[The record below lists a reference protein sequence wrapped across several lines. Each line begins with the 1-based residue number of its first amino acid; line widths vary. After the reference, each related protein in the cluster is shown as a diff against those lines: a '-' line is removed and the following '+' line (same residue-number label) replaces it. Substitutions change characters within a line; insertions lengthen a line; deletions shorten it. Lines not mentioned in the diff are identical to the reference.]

1 MTRTQLAAPVLTV
14 AVSSVRVEPPT
25 RSERHT
31 MNNKSDMVGVA
42 ICWTVIILSAL
53 YLLAQVIRV
62 AI

>member
-1 MTRTQLAAPVLTV
+1 MELTPNVNISNVVLV
-14 AVSSVRVEPPT
+14 PPHT
-25 RSERHT
+25 DPSHPERNT

-62 AI
+62 VI